1 MLYLCTLRLSYG
13 VTVALQILV
22 LSVQVRILVAQQRMS
37 YGVMVALQILAL
49 SVRVRVL
56 VAQLHQMNKLVACI
70 VFGCLLLGQYI
81 PANAQYYKTGEDPAR
96 LKWNQ
101 LQTGPYQ
108 IIYPRGTDSLAFRY
122 AWLLEQITPHVMSSL
137 EAATPSIPVVLHPY
151 NLNSNGMVVWA
162 PKRME
167 LITTPPSS
175 GSMHNWEKQLAI
187 HETRHVAQMQRAGE
201 NFFRGFRWFFGQQ
214 SEGVSVGL
222 YFPRWLLEGDA
233 VMTETLLSS
242 AGRGR
247 EASFLMPYK
256 AYFAE
261 NKSFPYD
268 KWRYGSFRHYIPD
281 HYALGYM
288 KLSVATL
295 NAAEDALSRI
305 FTDITKYP
313 YWPFIYGTT
322 FKKNYG
328 AYAVKLWDPAA
339 DYFNN
344 IWQQDTDGKEPRDPG
359 KQLNRSVTDYVRYAS
374 PALVVHEDG
383 SKHLYAIKSSL
394 AITSRLIRL
403 DNNDSQKEKT
413 ICLTGN
419 INGSINAN
427 GPYIYWSETV
437 SGYRWAH
444 ENYSVILKYN
454 AVTGRRQQLT
464 YKTRYFNPAP
474 DPDNRLLAVAYYK
487 PRGGSQLHLLNAMT
501 GELLE
506 IFEIPDGGQIT
517 EIAWSGKNTLIVMI
531 TGENGTGIYK
541 MECKSGRYTT
551 ILPPS
556 FHSLGGLQYAGG
568 KIYFKSDRYFNTD
581 NIYSMN
587 EDGSGILQ
595 LTRARFGVFD
605 PLPDDTPS
613 GTSLYYTNYTSRGYQ
628 LTHLHPDSL
637 LNVPV
642 CFSQKQ
648 TDPFFLAEQSA
659 FNVDTLNVPDNISYP
674 VKKYS
679 KLLHAFR
686 IHSWMPFYFNYDQLE
701 NFTFQEY
708 YKTVA
713 PGFTVMSQN
722 TLGTLVSTLGYS
734 YHKGFHAGHL
744 QVNYSGLLPVFSFRA
759 DINDRYRTHTFS
771 TPENGQYKWASDT
784 LTSPGL
790 EISLRSYIPFTF
802 NSHGWQRGLVPQIRY
817 SITNDTYKH
826 PLEDKTMTN
835 QMFQAGI
842 QYYQMMNRAPRDI
855 FPRFGFGLNVQASFA
870 PGSASLFTN
879 ILYMQAYGY
888 LPGILRNQALK
899 WSLGWQEQQD
909 KDRFF
914 YLGTF
919 MAAPR
924 GLDDRILAPKT
935 LSASLDYAIPVWIG
949 DPSIPDIIYIKRFQV
964 IPFADYMQARQRD
977 GSKNVYW
984 SVGTDL
990 LMDFHL
996 FRIGVMLSA
1005 GVRYA
1010 FTCEHKH
1017 RFEFLFSFPAF
1028 Y

>member
-1 MLYLCTLRLSYG
+1 
-13 VTVALQILV
+13 
-22 LSVQVRILVAQQRMS
+22 
-37 YGVMVALQILAL
+37 
-49 SVRVRVL
+49 
-56 VAQLHQMNKLVACI
+56 MNKLIACF
-70 VFGCLLLGQYI
+70 VSCCFLLGTYF
-81 PANAQYYKTGEDPAR
+81 PATGQYYKTGEDPAR

-101 LQTGPYQ
+101 LQAGPYK
-108 IIYPRGTDSLAFRY
+108 IIFPRGTDSLAFRY
-122 AWLLEQITPHVMSSL
+122 AWLLEQVTPHVMRSL
-137 EAATPSIPVVLHPY
+137 EADTPAIPVVLHPY
-151 NLNSNGMVVWA
+151 NVNSNGMVAWT

-175 GSMHNWEKQLAI
+175 GTMHNWEKQLAV

-201 NFFRGFRWFFGQQ
+201 HFFRGFRWFFGQQ

-233 VMTETLLSS
+233 VITETLLSS

-261 NKSFPYD
+261 NKFFSYD
-268 KWRYGSFRHYIPD
+268 KWRYGSFRHFIPD

-328 AYAVKLWDPAA
+328 SYAVKLWGPAA
-339 DYFNN
+339 DHYKQ
-344 IWQQDTDGKEPRDPG
+344 IWQQEEMLKQPADPG
-359 KQLNRSVTDYVRYAS
+359 VQLNRSVKDYVRYAS
-374 PALVVHEDG
+374 PALVMHEDG
-383 SKHLYAIKSSL
+383 AGYLYAVKSSL
-394 AITSRLIRL
+394 AKTSRIIRF
-403 DNNDSQKEKT
+403 DKNVEQKEHP
-413 ICLTGN
+413 LFPAGN
-419 INGSINAN
+419 INSSLNAN
-427 GPYIYWSETV
+427 GPYLYWSETV

-444 ENYSVILKYN
+444 ENYSVIMKYN
-454 AVTGRRQQLT
+454 AVTGRKQQLT
-464 YKTRYFNPAP
+464 SKTRYFNPAP
-474 DPDNRLLAVAYYK
+474 GPDNKLLAAAFYK
-487 PRGGSQLHLLNAMT
+487 PQGGSQLHLLNAMT

-506 IFEIPDGGQIT
+506 IVEIPDGGQIT
-517 EIAWSGKNTLIVMI
+517 EIAWSSIDTLIVMI

-541 MECKSGRYTT
+541 MDRNSSLKTV

-556 FHSLGGLQYAGG
+556 FHSLGGLQYASG
-568 KIYFKSDRYFNTD
+568 KIFFKSDKVNNTD
-581 NIYSMN
+581 NIFSMN

-595 LTRARFGVFD
+595 LTRARFGAFD
-605 PLPDDTPS
+605 PLPYETPS
-613 GTSLYYTNYTSRGYQ
+613 GTFLYYTNYTTRGYQ
-628 LTHLHPDSL
+628 LTRLHPDSL
-637 LNVPV
+637 LNAPA
-642 CFSQKQ
+642 CFTREHPDSFILSEK
-648 TDPFFLAEQSA
+648 SG
-659 FNVDTLNVPDNISYP
+659 FNIDTLRVPETISYP

-679 KLLHAFR
+679 KLLHAVR
-686 IHSWMPFYFNYDQLE
+686 IHSWMPFYFNYNELE
-701 NFTFQEY
+701 NFTFKEY
-708 YKTVA
+708 YRSVA
-713 PGFTVMSQN
+713 PGATIMSQN
-722 TLGTLVSTLGYS
+722 TLGTLVTTMGYS
-734 YHKGFHAGHL
+734 YHQGFHAGHL
-744 QVNYSGLLPVFSFRA
+744 KVNYSGWLPVFSFQA
-759 DINDRYRTHTFS
+759 DINDRYHTHTF
-771 TPENGQYKWASDT
+771 TIPENGQYKWASDT
-784 LTSPGL
+784 LMTPAL
-790 EISLRSYIPFTF
+790 EFSLRSYIPFTF

-817 SITNDTYKH
+817 SISNDTYRH
-826 PLEDKTMTN
+826 PLKDKTVVN
-835 QMFQAGI
+835 QMFQAGL

-855 FPRFGFGLNVQASFA
+855 FPRFGFGLNVQTSFA
-870 PGSASLFTN
+870 PQAAGLFTN

-888 LPGILRNQALK
+888 LPGFLRNQALK
-899 WSLGWQEQQD
+899 WNLGWQEQQD

-924 GLDDRILAPKT
+924 GLDQRILAPGT
-935 LSASLDYAIPVWIG
+935 FSASVDYAIPVWIG
-949 DPSIPDIIYIKRFQV
+949 DPSIPDVIYIKRLQV
-964 IPFADYMQARQRD
+964 IPFADYMQTRQSD
-977 GSKNVYW
+977 GVKNEYW
-984 SVGTDL
+984 SLGTDL

-1010 FTCEHKH
+1010 YTCEHKH

>member
-1 MLYLCTLRLSYG
+1 MK
-13 VTVALQILV
+13 
-22 LSVQVRILVAQQRMS
+22 
-37 YGVMVALQILAL
+37 
-49 SVRVRVL
+49 
-56 VAQLHQMNKLVACI
+56 KLIACI
-70 VFGCLLLGQYI
+70 VTGCFLIGTHL

-101 LQTGPYQ
+101 LQTGPFK

-122 AWLLEQITPHVMSSL
+122 AWLLEQVTPHVMSSL
-137 EAATPSIPVVLHPY
+137 EASTPSIPVVLHPY

-167 LITTPPSS
+167 LITTPPPS
-175 GSMHNWEKQLAI
+175 GSLHNWEKQLVI

-201 NFFRGFRWFFGQQ
+201 HFFRGFRWLFGQQ

-233 VMTETLLSS
+233 VIAETVLSA

-261 NKSFPYD
+261 NTFFSYD
-268 KWRYGSFRHYIPD
+268 KWRYGSLRHFTPD
-281 HYALGYM
+281 HYALGFM

-295 NAAEDALSRI
+295 NSAEEALSRI
-305 FTDITKYP
+305 FTDITTYP

-328 AYAVKLWDPAA
+328 TYAVKLWDPAVEH
-339 DYFNN
+339 YNN
-344 IWQQDTDGKEPRDPG
+344 IWQQEAGIKDPG
-359 KQLNRSVTDYVRYAS
+359 NPGTQLNRSVKDYVRYAS

-383 SKHLYAIKSSL
+383 SEHLYAVKSSL
-394 AITSRLIRL
+394 ALISRLVRL
-403 DNNDSQKEKT
+403 DRHNPQKEKT

-419 INGSINAN
+419 INGSLNAC
-427 GPYIYWSETV
+427 GPYLYWSETV

-444 ENYSVILKYN
+444 ENYSVIMKYN

-474 DPDNRLLAVAYYK
+474 GPENKLLAVACYK
-487 PRGGSQLHLLNAMT
+487 PQGGSQLHLLNAMT
-501 GELLE
+501 GEFLE
-506 IFEIPDGGQIT
+506 GFDIPEGEQIT
-517 EIAWSGKNTLIVMI
+517 EIAWCNKDTLIVMI

-541 MECKSGRYTT
+541 MDRKSGRQTM
-551 ILPPS
+551 ILPPA
-556 FHSLGGLQYAGG
+556 FHSLGGLQYAAG
-568 KIYFKSDRYFNTD
+568 KIYFKSDRFYNTD

-587 EDGSGILQ
+587 EDGSGMLQ
-595 LTRARFGVFD
+595 LTRARFGAFD
-605 PLPDDTPS
+605 PLPAGTPS
-613 GTSLYYTNYTSRGYQ
+613 GTFLYYTNYTSRGYQ
-628 LTHLHPDSL
+628 LTCLHPDSL
-637 LNVPV
+637 VNAPV
-642 CFSQKQ
+642 IFSRERP
-648 TDPFFLAEQSA
+648 DPFILSQQTT
-659 FNVDTLNVPDNISYP
+659 FNVDTLKVPENISFP

-679 KLLHAFR
+679 KLLNAFR
-686 IHSWMPFYFNYDQLE
+686 IHSWMPFYFNYDELE
-701 NFTFQEY
+701 NFTFKEY
-708 YKTVA
+708 YRSVA
-713 PGFTVMSQN
+713 PGATLMSQN
-722 TLGTLVSTLGYS
+722 TLGTLVTTLGYS
-734 YHKGFHAGHL
+734 YYKGFHAGHFK
-744 QVNYSGLLPVFSFRA
+744 VDYSGWLPVFTFQA
-759 DINDRYRTHTFS
+759 DINDRYHTHTF
-771 TPENGQYKWASDT
+771 TVPENEQYKWVSDT
-784 LTSPGL
+784 LATPSL
-790 EISLRSYIPFTF
+790 EFSLRSYIPFTF

-817 SITNDTYKH
+817 GISNDTYTH
-826 PLEDKTMTN
+826 PREEKTIVN
-835 QMFQAGI
+835 QRFQAGI

-855 FPRFGFGLNVQASFA
+855 FPHLGFGLNIQTSFA
-870 PGSASLFTN
+870 PGSAALFTH

-924 GLDDRILAPKT
+924 GMDDRILAPKT
-935 LSASLDYAIPVWIG
+935 LSASVDYAVPVWIG

-964 IPFADYMQARQRD
+964 IPFADYLQTRQRD
-977 GSKNVYW
+977 GVKNVYW

-1010 FTCEHKH
+1010 FTCEHRH

>member
-1 MLYLCTLRLSYG
+1 
-13 VTVALQILV
+13 
-22 LSVQVRILVAQQRMS
+22 
-37 YGVMVALQILAL
+37 
-49 SVRVRVL
+49 
-56 VAQLHQMNKLVACI
+56 MNKLVASI
-70 VFGCLLLGQYI
+70 VFGCLLLGSYV
-81 PANAQYYKTGEDPAR
+81 PVNGQYYTTGEDPAR

-101 LQTGPYQ
+101 LQTGPYK

-122 AWLLEQITPHVMSSL
+122 AWLLEQVTPHVMKSL
-137 EAATPSIPVVLHPY
+137 QAATPSIPVVMHPY
-151 NLNSNGMVVWA
+151 NVNSNGMVVWT

-167 LITTPPSS
+167 LITTPPPS
-175 GSMHNWEKQLAI
+175 GSMHNWEKQLVV
-187 HETRHVAQMQRAGE
+187 HETRHIAQMQRAGE
-201 NFFRGFRWFFGQQ
+201 HFFRAFSWLFGQQ

-233 VMTETLLSS
+233 VITETLLSS

-247 EASFLMPYK
+247 EAAFLMPYK

-261 NKSFPYD
+261 NTTFSYD
-268 KWRYGSFRHYIPD
+268 KWRYGSFRHFIPD

-288 KLSVATL
+288 KLSVAML
-295 NAAEDALSRI
+295 NSAEEALSRI
-305 FTDITKYP
+305 YTDITKYP

-322 FKKNYG
+322 FKKNFG

-339 DYFNN
+339 AHFRN
-344 IWQQDTDGKEPRDPG
+344 IWQQKDGTQYQWDPG
-359 KQLNRSVTDYVRYAS
+359 TQLNRSVKDYVRYGS

-383 SKHLYAIKSSL
+383 SEHLYALKSSL
-394 AITSRLIRL
+394 ALTTRLIRF
-403 DNNDSQKEKT
+403 DRHKPEIEKT

-419 INGSINAN
+419 ISGSLNAC
-427 GPYIYWSETV
+427 GPYLYWSETV

-444 ENYSVILKYN
+444 ENYSVIMKYN
-454 AVTGRRQQLT
+454 AVTGRKEQLT
-464 YKTRYFNPAP
+464 YKTRYFNPVP
-474 DPDNRLLAVAYYK
+474 GPENKLLAAAFYK
-487 PRGGSQLHLLNAMT
+487 PQGGSQLHLLNAMT

-506 IFEIPDGGQIT
+506 VIDIQNGEQIT
-517 EIAWSGKNTLIVMI
+517 EIAWYNKNTFIVMI

-541 MECKSGRYTT
+541 MDRTSGRQRV
-551 ILPPS
+551 ILPPA
-556 FHSLGGLQYAGG
+556 FHSLGGLQYADG
-568 KIYFKSDRYFNTD
+568 KIYFKSDRFQNTD

-595 LTRARFGVFD
+595 LTRARFGAFD
-605 PLPDDTPS
+605 PLPAASPS
-613 GTSLYYTNYTSRGYQ
+613 GTFLYYTNYSSRGYQ
-628 LTHLHPDSL
+628 MTRLHPDSL
-637 LNVPV
+637 VNDPV
-642 CFSQKQ
+642 NFTREQP
-648 TDPFFLAEQSA
+648 DPFILAEQSS
-659 FNVDTLNVPDNISYP
+659 FNADTLKVPDNISYP

-679 KLLHAFR
+679 KVLNAIR
-686 IHSWMPFYFNYDQLE
+686 IHSWMPFYFNYDELE
-701 NFTFQEY
+701 NFTFREY
-708 YKTVA
+708 YRSVA
-713 PGFTVMSQN
+713 PGATVMSQN

-744 QVNYSGLLPVFSFRA
+744 RVNYSGLLPVFTFRA
-759 DINDRYRTHTFS
+759 DVNDRFHTHTF
-771 TPENGQYKWASDT
+771 TVPDNGQYNWTSDT
-784 LTSPGL
+784 LSTPSL
-790 EISLRSYIPFTF
+790 EFSLRSYIPFTF
-802 NSHGWQRGLVPQIRY
+802 NSHGWQRGIVPQVRY
-817 SITNDTYKH
+817 SISNDTYKH
-826 PLEDKTMTN
+826 PREDKTIVN

-842 QYYQMMNRAPRDI
+842 QYYQMRSRAPRDI
-855 FPRFGFGLNVQASFA
+855 FPRLGFGLNVQTSFA
-870 PGSASLFTN
+870 PASDGLFTN
-879 ILYMQAYGY
+879 ILFMQAYGY

-924 GLDDRILAPKT
+924 GLDKRILAPKT
-935 LSASLDYAIPVWIG
+935 FTASLDYAIPVWIG
-949 DPSIPDIIYIKRFQV
+949 DPSIPDIIYIKRLQV
-964 IPFADYMQARQRD
+964 IPFTDYMQARQID
-977 GSKNVYW
+977 GIKNVYW

-1010 FTCEHKH
+1010 YTCEQQH